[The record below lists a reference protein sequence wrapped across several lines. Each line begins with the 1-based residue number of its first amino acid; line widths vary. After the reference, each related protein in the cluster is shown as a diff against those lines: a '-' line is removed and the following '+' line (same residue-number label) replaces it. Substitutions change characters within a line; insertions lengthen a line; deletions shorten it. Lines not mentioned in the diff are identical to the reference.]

1 MDDGSPRI
9 LIIRLSAIGDVVRA
23 LPILHTLRDHFRDAR
38 IDWAVEHKAAAVVE
52 GHPMLDRLLVFN
64 RPAALRPALRE
75 FAAFCRQI
83 RANQYDLVVDAHGI
97 FKSGCITYWSGAKK
111 RVGFAR
117 PMSQEC
123 SWLFTNKRVRLTAP
137 NVNRVAENLQLCSA
151 IVPRVGYPSITIA
164 VPEEVQEHVQDYIY
178 ETFDGGKKIVA
189 VHAPVEPSRPEKQ
202 WPLEHYAELCDLLL
216 ADGRF
221 EVVLT
226 WGPGQFEVAQ
236 QVQHLAR
243 RRPKL
248 APNTPTLKHYAWFI
262 NLADLYFG
270 GDTGPMHIASAM
282 GTPVVAVFGGTDP
295 AKHGPYKPPCTV
307 LYDPDPRGNSLPKA
321 EERLRKISP
330 ETAYDACC
338 KLIAELREAREQRA
352 EEGKAG

>member
-1 MDDGSPRI
+1 MKDGSPRI

-38 IDWAVEHKAAAVVE
+38 IDWAVERKSAGIVE
-52 GHPMLDRLLVFN
+52 GHPLLDNLLVFE
-64 RPAALRPALRE
+64 RPAELRPCIQQFL
-75 FAAFCRQI
+75 AFCRQI
-83 RANQYDLVVDAHGI
+83 RANRYDLVVDAHGI
-97 FKSGCITYWSGAKK
+97 FKSGCITAFSGAKK
-111 RVGFAR
+111 RFGFAR
-117 PMSQEC
+117 PMSREC
-123 SWLFTNKRVRLTAP
+123 SWLFTNKRVKPAAL

-151 IVPRVGYPSITIA
+151 IVPRVGYPSITVA
-164 VPEEVQEHVQDYIY
+164 VPEEVQDHVQEYVY

-189 VHAPVEPSRPEKQ
+189 VHAPVERPEKQ
-202 WPLEHYAELCDLLL
+202 WPLDYFAELCDLLL

-226 WGPGQFEVAQ
+226 WGPGQFDIAQ
-236 QVQHLAR
+236 RVQHLAR

-248 APNTPTLKHYAWFI
+248 APSTPDLKHYAWFI

-282 GTPVVAVFGGTDP
+282 GTPVVAVFGGTNP
-295 AKHGPYKPPCTV
+295 GKHGPYKPPCTV
-307 LYDPDPRGNSLPKA
+307 LYEPEPRGYSLAKA
-321 EERLRKISP
+321 AERLRKVTP

-338 KLIAELREAREQRA
+338 TLLAELRQAREQQA
-352 EEGKAG
+352 TAKSTG